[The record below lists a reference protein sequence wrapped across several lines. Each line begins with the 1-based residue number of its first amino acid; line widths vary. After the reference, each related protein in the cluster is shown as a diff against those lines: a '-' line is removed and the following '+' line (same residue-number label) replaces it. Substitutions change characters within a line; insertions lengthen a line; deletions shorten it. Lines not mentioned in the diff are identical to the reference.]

1 MSSRTT
7 SVLTIAGIAALSVVA
22 YAVYFDY
29 KRRNDVDFRKKL
41 KKDKK
46 RVDKSIASSKASL
59 LPDSGVVG
67 TEELRE
73 ALEQVKAEQV
83 PVSPEQKET
92 YFMTQ
97 VSAGEQLALQG
108 PMFYLPAALSFYRAL
123 RVYPSPVE
131 LMMIYQKTVPEPV
144 FKLVIELTNLDVS
157 LSIPKPSMDDLDD
170 ETSPVRGPPS
180 EASSQE
186 ANLDI
191 TLRILFCLLVLP
203 ICSNI
208 LSLLLSVISGK
219 RSSRSL
225 CTRFVGYYVKFPPKA
240 FGVKVETRKTG
251 EISKK
256 ALVLTKDVKTSEVIY
271 KEYPI
276 VAALDSDLQA
286 AGTHCSYCL
295 RSLEPSMSIKSP
307 ESPAFE
313 TVYCS
318 AACQSSAKSQHHS
331 LLFTLERP
339 LPQEI
344 PSEPITSEKLDER
357 RKAQA
362 QFATYLKTE
371 ANGHAAPLLVARF
384 IARQVNSE
392 LSKLITQTVNAPS
405 TTSGE
410 TDYTDADGGE
420 YLLADHFERLRY
432 VDMTPPKD
440 SLKLLT
446 AVLDSAMPG
455 LDALAT
461 EERYATLLGKMAFN
475 AYGVFYDG
483 GRDDKPATNDRP
495 EDTER
500 TRTPLGTSRQ
510 IGSAVY
516 TVSSYLAHSC
526 EPTARPSFD
535 VGTSQLH
542 LIALRDLKA
551 GEELTVSYVDTTQ
564 HEGESVVDCRRRR
577 RMELARG
584 WKFACPCERCE
595 REGKELGV
603 SSDEGVQD
611 ASKLEKSLERFEAN
625 EGPL

>member
-1 MSSRTT
+1 MASFSRTT

-46 RVDKSIASSKASL
+46 RVDKSIASSNASL
-59 LPDSGVVG
+59 PPDSGVVG

-83 PVSPEQKET
+83 PVSPEQKEA

-144 FKLVIELTNLDVS
+144 FK
-157 LSIPKPSMDDLDD
+157 
-170 ETSPVRGPPS
+170 
-180 EASSQE
+180 
-186 ANLDI
+186 
-191 TLRILFCLLVLP
+191 VL
-203 ICSNI
+203 
-208 LSLLLSVISGK
+208 
-219 RSSRSL
+219 SL
-225 CTRFVGYYVKFPPKA
+225 CTPFVGYYVKFPPKA

-256 ALVLTKDVKTSEVIY
+256 ALVLTKDVKAGEVIY
-271 KEYPI
+271 KVQLSLLEYPI

-392 LSKLITQTVNAPS
+392 LSKLITQTANAPS

-483 GRDDKPATNDRP
+483 GRDGKPATNDRP

-500 TRTPLGTSRQ
+500 TRTPLGTSSQ

-526 EPTARPSFD
+526 QPTVRPSFD
-535 VGTSQLH
+535 AGTSQLH

>member
-59 LPDSGVVG
+59 PPDSGVVG

-144 FKLVIELTNLDVS
+144 FKLVIELTNIDV
-157 LSIPKPSMDDLDD
+157 KDRV
-170 ETSPVRGPPS
+170 E
-180 EASSQE
+180 
-186 ANLDI
+186 
-191 TLRILFCLLVLP
+191 
-203 ICSNI
+203 
-208 LSLLLSVISGK
+208 
-219 RSSRSL
+219 
-225 CTRFVGYYVKFPPKA
+225 GYYVKFPPKA

-256 ALVLTKDVKTSEVIY
+256 ALVLTKDVKASEVIY

-318 AACQSSAKSQHHS
+318 AACQSYAKSQHHS

-535 VGTSQLH
+535 AGTSQLH